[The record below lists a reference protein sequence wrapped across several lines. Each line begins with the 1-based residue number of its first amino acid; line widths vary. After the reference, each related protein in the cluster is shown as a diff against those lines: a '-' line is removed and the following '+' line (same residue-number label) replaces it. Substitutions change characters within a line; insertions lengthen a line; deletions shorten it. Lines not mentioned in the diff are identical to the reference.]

1 LQTLAMACIPEKKVL
16 VFGRTG
22 DGKSTLANMLVA
34 GTLRNPRFK
43 IGDGMAGVTVECE
56 VGHGRNYAV
65 IDTVGLGEETEGE
78 ALDPTNLIYNFLKR
92 TRGEY
97 SHILFVKAAG
107 RLDKLDKEIW
117 RIFLEVFK
125 GAEPAFAVVVTKCP
139 NAVKWSADNKEPLE
153 NMYRECQG
161 RFAFVD
167 FPPVNAR
174 PDTEAALEED
184 RQQSLQRLDATLDSL
199 FRKNSLQYYKPE
211 YAELDDSSLRKRAKE
226 IFKFVLA
233 IAKALASNEILKAI
247 LGLFVP
253 GANIAMELLNRIL
266 QNSAS

>member
-1 LQTLAMACIPEKKVL
+1 MAFVPEKKVL

-65 IDTVGLGEETEGE
+65 SDTVGLGEETEGE
-78 ALDPTNLIYNFLKR
+78 AQDPTNLIYNFLKR

-107 RLDKLDKEIW
+107 RVDKLDKEIW

-153 NMYRECQG
+153 KMYRECHG

-167 FPPVNAR
+167 FPAVDNVRA
-174 PDTEAALEED
+174 DTDAALEEG
-184 RQQSLQRLDATLDSL
+184 RQESLQRLDATLDSL
-199 FRKNSLQYYKPE
+199 FRKNSFQYYKPE
-211 YAELDDSSLRKRAKE
+211 YADLKDSSLRKRAKE

-253 GANIAMELLNRIL
+253 GANIAMELL